1 MLEEKLDSLIVVL
14 EDQNKL
20 IEKAI
25 KVMKGNCCDA
35 QAKEMLNPVSESGE
49 SPVKKAVE
57 EAFDESEELM
67 EITLDLLKK
76 LAKEK
81 IKKGVSRSDIK
92 KLITEHGAD
101 SLAELDESQFD
112 VFHEALEAL

>member
-35 QAKEMLNPVSESGE
+35 QAKEMLNPVSESGDPKDE
-49 SPVKKAVE
+49 VE
-57 EAFDESEELM
+57 INPAEELM

-76 LAKEK
+76 LAKDK
-81 IKKGVSRSDIK
+81 IKSGVPRTKIK
-92 KLITEHGAD
+92 ELITEHGAD